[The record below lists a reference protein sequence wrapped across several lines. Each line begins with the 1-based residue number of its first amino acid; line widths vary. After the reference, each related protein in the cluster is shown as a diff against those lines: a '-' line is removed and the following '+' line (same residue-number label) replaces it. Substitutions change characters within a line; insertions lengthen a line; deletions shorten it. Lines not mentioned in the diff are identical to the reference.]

1 MKSKLLSLFLAA
13 CMLCPLLAAP
23 SYAAG
28 DNAVQMVQ
36 ALGILDGT
44 NLTGAV
50 SRAEFAN
57 MLVAASSY
65 KDSISGEGSG
75 YSLFK
80 DVKSGHWA
88 SEYIRCAVSE
98 GWMTGYTDGTFR
110 PDQTVK
116 LEEACSAVLKLLG
129 YDSASLAGSFPS
141 AQLSKAAALGLRDGI
156 SLKQGGA
163 MTAQSCACLFSNLMT
178 AKTSGG
184 QVYAE
189 TLGYTVI
196 NGEVDYTALALENL
210 SGPYVAQS
218 GSVSLP
224 FQPVTVYRNGAV
236 SSSAALDQFD
246 VYYYNQGSGTLWIYT
261 DRVSGKITELSPNA
275 ASPTSVTVAGATY
288 QIGSSAAAYQ
298 LSALSG
304 GRTGNV
310 VTLLLGMDG
319 SVVDVIT
326 GDDVE
331 SVYYG
336 MVESSEKV
344 ISGEGNATVQT
355 NVTVICTDGTAR
367 TFTVDKAVDYPAGRL
382 VTVNVSEGSVTV
394 KTLSEK
400 HTSGSVDSAA
410 TKLGSLSF
418 AEDVEILDTSD
429 EGSAAAV
436 DVSRLSGITLASS
449 DVRYYGLDG
458 DGRIEYLILDD
469 VTGDL
474 WTYAYLTRLEDQSQE
489 MSINVAYT
497 YLVDGAEQTL
507 RSTSAQYPVETG
519 GIAIAYQSDGS
530 IRTMQRIKSAKL
542 TDLSGSWAM
551 ASNQKYAVSDDVQ
564 VYLCK
569 DNSYYLTTLSSVN
582 AEDYTLTGWYNNSS
596 NSTGRQIRIIIAA
609 ALED

>member
-1 MKSKLLSLFLAA
+1 M
-13 CMLCPLLAAP
+13 
-23 SYAAG
+23 
-28 DNAVQMVQ
+28 
-36 ALGILDGT
+36 
-44 NLTGAV
+44 
-50 SRAEFAN
+50 
-57 MLVAASSY
+57 
-65 KDSISGEGSG
+65 
-75 YSLFK
+75 
-80 DVKSGHWA
+80 
-88 SEYIRCAVSE
+88 
-98 GWMTGYTDGTFR
+98 
-110 PDQTVK
+110 
-116 LEEACSAVLKLLG
+116 
-129 YDSASLAGSFPS
+129 
-141 AQLSKAAALGLRDGI
+141 
-156 SLKQGGA
+156 
-163 MTAQSCACLFSNLMT
+163 
-178 AKTSGG
+178 
-184 QVYAE
+184 
-189 TLGYTVI
+189 
-196 NGEVDYTALALENL
+196 
-210 SGPYVAQS
+210 
-218 GSVSLP
+218 
-224 FQPVTVYRNGAV
+224 TVYRNGAV

-367 TFTVDKAVDYPAGRL
+367 TFTVDKAVDYPASRL

-436 DVSRLSGITLASS
+436 DVSRLSGIT
-449 DVRYYGLDG
+449 
-458 DGRIEYLILDD
+458 GRRRQD
-469 VTGDL
+469 
-474 WTYAYLTRLEDQSQE
+474 R
-489 MSINVAYT
+489 
-497 YLVDGAEQTL
+497 
-507 RSTSAQYPVETG
+507 
-519 GIAIAYQSDGS
+519 
-530 IRTMQRIKSAKL
+530 
-542 TDLSGSWAM
+542 
-551 ASNQKYAVSDDVQ
+551 VSHP
-564 VYLCK
+564 
-569 DNSYYLTTLSSVN
+569 
-582 AEDYTLTGWYNNSS
+582 G
-596 NSTGRQIRIIIAA
+596 
-609 ALED
+609 

>member
-210 SGPYVAQS
+210 SSPYVAQS

-288 QIGSSAAAYQ
+288 QIGSSAAYQ
-298 LSALSG
+298 LAALSG

-319 SVVDVIT
+319 SVVDMIT

-355 NVTVICTDGTAR
+355 NLLHPYTAG
-367 TFTVDKAVDYPAGRL
+367 KEMA
-382 VTVNVSEGSVTV
+382 EG
-394 KTLSEK
+394 
-400 HTSGSVDSAA
+400 
-410 TKLGSLSF
+410 
-418 AEDVEILDTSD
+418 
-429 EGSAAAV
+429 
-436 DVSRLSGITLASS
+436 
-449 DVRYYGLDG
+449 
-458 DGRIEYLILDD
+458 
-469 VTGDL
+469 
-474 WTYAYLTRLEDQSQE
+474 
-489 MSINVAYT
+489 
-497 YLVDGAEQTL
+497 
-507 RSTSAQYPVETG
+507 
-519 GIAIAYQSDGS
+519 
-530 IRTMQRIKSAKL
+530 
-542 TDLSGSWAM
+542 
-551 ASNQKYAVSDDVQ
+551 
-564 VYLCK
+564 
-569 DNSYYLTTLSSVN
+569 
-582 AEDYTLTGWYNNSS
+582 
-596 NSTGRQIRIIIAA
+596 
-609 ALED
+609 

>member
-1 MKSKLLSLFLAA
+1 
-13 CMLCPLLAAP
+13 
-23 SYAAG
+23 
-28 DNAVQMVQ
+28 
-36 ALGILDGT
+36 
-44 NLTGAV
+44 
-50 SRAEFAN
+50 
-57 MLVAASSY
+57 
-65 KDSISGEGSG
+65 
-75 YSLFK
+75 
-80 DVKSGHWA
+80 
-88 SEYIRCAVSE
+88 
-98 GWMTGYTDGTFR
+98 
-110 PDQTVK
+110 
-116 LEEACSAVLKLLG
+116 
-129 YDSASLAGSFPS
+129 
-141 AQLSKAAALGLRDGI
+141 
-156 SLKQGGA
+156 
-163 MTAQSCACLFSNLMT
+163 MT

-298 LSALSG
+298 LAALSG

-367 TFTVDKAVDYPAGRL
+367 TFTVDKAVDYPAGRP
-382 VTVNVSEGSVTV
+382 
-394 KTLSEK
+394 
-400 HTSGSVDSAA
+400 
-410 TKLGSLSF
+410 
-418 AEDVEILDTSD
+418 
-429 EGSAAAV
+429 
-436 DVSRLSGITLASS
+436 
-449 DVRYYGLDG
+449 
-458 DGRIEYLILDD
+458 GRRQCQRGQCDRQD
-469 VTGDL
+469 
-474 WTYAYLTRLEDQSQE
+474 
-489 MSINVAYT
+489 
-497 YLVDGAEQTL
+497 
-507 RSTSAQYPVETG
+507 PVG
-519 GIAIAYQSDGS
+519 KAYQW
-530 IRTMQRIKSAKL
+530 QRRQRRDQAGQPFL
-542 TDLSGSWAM
+542 RG
-551 ASNQKYAVSDDVQ
+551 
-564 VYLCK
+564 
-569 DNSYYLTTLSSVN
+569 
-582 AEDYTLTGWYNNSS
+582 
-596 NSTGRQIRIIIAA
+596 GR
-609 ALED
+609 